1 MIRHMNRRHFL
12 VSAAGAAAASG
23 LLTPALR
30 AQSANAAPAPGP
42 GPGPGDAHR
51 GPCVIGSYNAA
62 KGAAGGA
69 VARAMEMLRAGADPA
84 EAVVGGVK
92 LIEDDP
98 DDQTVGLGGLPN
110 EEGVVELDASVMH
123 GPTHKSGAVA
133 SLRNV
138 KNPAAVALLVC
149 RRTDHCLLV
158 GEGALRFAKARGFV
172 EENLLTEKS
181 RQDWLKWREQMSKSD
196 NWLGDDQID
205 RWKSDPK
212 DAVRIGAAPLP
223 DDWRYHTG
231 TIHCAAVDK
240 DGDLGSCT
248 TTSGLSWK
256 LPGRVGDSP
265 IIGAG
270 NYCDNAVGAAG
281 STGRGEANLTNL
293 AAYAIVRE
301 MESGATPTEACLR
314 VARRVVERT
323 REKRLLNER
332 GLPRFNVSYY
342 ALRKDGAWGGATIWP
357 GGKMAVCDAAGART
371 VDVPA
376 LLEGKPG

>member
-1 MIRHMNRRHFL
+1 MQRRDFL
-12 VSAAGAAAASG
+12 VAAAAAG
-23 LLTPALR
+23 GAHLLHTPVG
-30 AQSANAAPAPGP
+30 AAFARQPRVEPP
-42 GPGPGDAHR
+42 RPGDTHR
-51 GPCVIGSYNAA
+51 GPCVVASANANAA
-62 KGAAGGA
+62 TGGGA
-69 VARAMEMLRAGADPA
+69 VARAMELLKAGADPA

-92 LIEDDP
+92 LVEDDP
-98 DDQTVGLGGLPN
+98 NDQTVGLGGLPN
-110 EEGVVELDASVMH
+110 EDGVVELDASVMH

-133 SLRNV
+133 SLRGI

-181 RQDWLKWREQMSKSD
+181 RQDWIKWREQMSKVD

-212 DAVRIGAAPLP
+212 EAVRIGERALP
-223 DDWRYHTG
+223 DDWRFHTG
-231 TIHCAAVDK
+231 TIHCSAVDK
-240 DGDLGSCT
+240 DGDIGSCT

-256 LPGRVGDSP
+256 LAGRVGDSP

-293 AAYAIVRE
+293 ASYAIVRE
-301 MESGATPTEACLR
+301 MEAGLSPTEACLKVAKR
-314 VARRVVERT
+314 VADHT
-323 REKRLLNER
+323 REKRLLNEK
-332 GLPRFNVSYY
+332 GLPRFNVLYY
-342 ALRKDGAWGGATIWP
+342 ALRKDGAWGGASLWS
-357 GGKMAVCDAAGART
+357 GGKMAVCDEQGPRT
-371 VDVPA
+371 VEIPYLFETPA
-376 LLEGKPG
+376 TK